1 VDNYDNLKDIAI
13 ELGADLF
20 GVTSTD
26 KLREYIVPEI
36 QRIAESLPFTVSIAV
51 RLQREVLD
59 TLEDGPNVFYKSH
72 YKQANNILDR
82 ITFGMGQYI
91 QSIGYR
97 GLAIPASVIADSDS
111 QRGHL
116 SHRHAANLAGLGFL
130 GRHGLV
136 VHPDYGAAIRLASV
150 LTNMPLHL
158 DEPLNFDCGNCV
170 ACLSACPVDA
180 ISVNGVEDF
189 NGQACYDLLK
199 QFEKRRGIG
208 IMICGL
214 CVKACKGVK
223 RG

>member
-1 VDNYDNLKDIAI
+1 VDNYDQLKDIAI

-36 QRIAESLPFTVSIAV
+36 QPIAESLPFTVSIAV

-116 SHRHAANLAGLGFL
+116 SHRHAANLAS
-130 GRHGLV
+130 
-136 VHPDYGAAIRLASV
+136 PSISIAATAWPACRLAL
-150 LTNMPLHL
+150 LTP
-158 DEPLNFDCGNCV
+158 
-170 ACLSACPVDA
+170 S
-180 ISVNGVEDF
+180 
-189 NGQACYDLLK
+189 
-199 QFEKRRGIG
+199 R
-208 IMICGL
+208 
-214 CVKACKGVK
+214 
-223 RG
+223 